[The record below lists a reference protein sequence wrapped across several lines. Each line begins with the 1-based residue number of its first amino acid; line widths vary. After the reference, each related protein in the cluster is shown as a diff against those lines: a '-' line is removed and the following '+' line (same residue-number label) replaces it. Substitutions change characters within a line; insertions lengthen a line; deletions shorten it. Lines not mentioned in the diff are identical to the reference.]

1 MSPRF
6 SNLKCLLLL
15 AVAVVAVSS
24 AQAQDNKVAGQPI
37 SFSSPVNS
45 DAPSD
50 VSLAP
55 KSPDLS
61 GLPDALRAP
70 ASFNPA
76 DISEPSP
83 VFAPPVSPAQ
93 SQQFKSMLDK
103 RNNWALMTPAEILGV
118 ETPEKILQVSDRDT
132 DGRQKTQSVVDR
144 YYQRQDQPQTADEN
158 GNDYKTGGQ
167 NRQTDADKLTP
178 AGSRYGDLGQLLNR
192 SAVIAP
198 GNGLLGG
205 QNNDS
210 GWSKLFDSSQPAA
223 AVSDSAQQSS
233 MSRFKQLLQP
243 SPSSE
248 TTPSSGD
255 VNSSPYSKRDYGFDP
270 TAVNPPAAS
279 YTPLTSRIGTASGL
293 TALGANTQDDLKPA
307 APPAWAPKPAPWL
320 SKTPQ
325 PFVVPQQKF

>member
-15 AVAVVAVSS
+15 AVATAAVTS
-24 AQAQDNKVAGQPI
+24 AQAQDKKVAGQPI

-50 VSLAP
+50 VSLVP
-55 KSPDLS
+55 KSPDLTE
-61 GLPDALRAP
+61 LPDAFHAP

-76 DISEPSP
+76 DISEPP
-83 VFAPPVSPAQ
+83 PAFAPPVSPAQ
-93 SQQFKSMLDK
+93 SQQLKSMLDK

-132 DGRQKTQSVVDR
+132 DGQKKNQSAVER
-144 YYQRQDQPQTADEN
+144 YYQRQDQEQTGIN
-158 GNDYKTGGQ
+158 GDNYKTGSQ
-167 NRQTDADKLTP
+167 NGGTDADKFSP
-178 AGSRYGDLGQLLNR
+178 GGSQYGNLGQLLNR

-198 GNGLLGG
+198 GNNLVGG
-205 QNNDS
+205 QNDDS

-223 AVSDSAQQSS
+223 AVSDSAQRSS
-233 MSRFKQLLQP
+233 MNRFKQLLQP
-243 SPSSE
+243 GPSSE
-248 TTPSSGD
+248 TTTAPSSG
-255 VNSSPYSKRDYGFDP
+255 NATSYKRNYGFDP
-270 TAVNPPAAS
+270 TAVNSSAAS
-279 YTPLTSRIGTASGL
+279 YTPLAKRIGTASGL